1 LGLLILLAGCRLDV
15 DVATTVAEDGSGT
28 VVVTVH
34 ADDELLAAA
43 PGLVAD
49 LRLDDLAAAG
59 WTVDGPE
66 SAAGDGTRL
75 VLTKP
80 FASPEQA
87 NLVLAEVGA
96 PLQVA
101 LAQAREFALVRTT
114 VTGAV
119 TGTDLD
125 AFADAE
131 LVQALGGAVPLAGRV
146 TPEQLAAGF
155 GLTVGF
161 SLPGEVVAAN
171 GTVDQG
177 NVAWQ
182 PSMAPGS
189 VTPLEAAAELRDEGA
204 LAARDR
210 ESLARRGLWAWGGLV
225 ALVAVVGAMVWW
237 IRGRRH
243 RRPTTV

>member
-1 LGLLILLAGCRLDV
+1 M
-15 DVATTVAEDGSGT
+15 
-28 VVVTVH
+28 
-34 ADDELLAAA
+34 
-43 PGLVAD
+43 
-49 LRLDDLAAAG
+49 
-59 WTVDGPE
+59 
-66 SAAGDGTRL
+66 
-75 VLTKP
+75 LTKP

-119 TGTDLD
+119 TGVDLD

-177 NVAWQ
+177 TVSWQ
-182 PSMAPGS
+182 PSMAPGA
-189 VTPLEAAAELRDEGA
+189 VTPLQAAAELRDEGA

-225 ALVAVVGAMVWW
+225 ALVAVVGAIVWW
-237 IRGRRH
+237 IRRRRH
-243 RRPTTV
+243 RRSATV

>member
-1 LGLLILLAGCRLDV
+1 MLGLLILLTGCRLDV

-49 LRLDDLAAAG
+49 LRLDDLTAAG
-59 WTVDGPE
+59 WTVDGPV

-119 TGTDLD
+119 TGVDLD

-131 LVQALGGAVPLAGRV
+131 LVQALGG
-146 TPEQLAAGF
+146 
-155 GLTVGF
+155 
-161 SLPGEVVAAN
+161 
-171 GTVDQG
+171 
-177 NVAWQ
+177 
-182 PSMAPGS
+182 
-189 VTPLEAAAELRDEGA
+189 EAAARRAGHARAARIRLRPDRRVHAAGRGGRGQRHGRPGHRV
-204 LAARDR
+204 LAALDG
-210 ESLARRGLWAWGGLV
+210 AWRR
-225 ALVAVVGAMVWW
+225 
-237 IRGRRH
+237 
-243 RRPTTV
+243 

>member
-59 WTVDGPE
+59 WTVDGPG

-125 AFADAE
+125 AFADA
-131 LVQALGGAVPLAGRV
+131 
-146 TPEQLAAGF
+146 
-155 GLTVGF
+155 
-161 SLPGEVVAAN
+161 
-171 GTVDQG
+171 
-177 NVAWQ
+177 
-182 PSMAPGS
+182 
-189 VTPLEAAAELRDEGA
+189 
-204 LAARDR
+204 
-210 ESLARRGLWAWGGLV
+210 
-225 ALVAVVGAMVWW
+225 
-237 IRGRRH
+237 
-243 RRPTTV
+243 

>member
-1 LGLLILLAGCRLDV
+1 M
-15 DVATTVAEDGSGT
+15 
-28 VVVTVH
+28 
-34 ADDELLAAA
+34 
-43 PGLVAD
+43 
-49 LRLDDLAAAG
+49 
-59 WTVDGPE
+59 
-66 SAAGDGTRL
+66 
-75 VLTKP
+75 LTKP

-119 TGTDLD
+119 TGVDLD

-161 SLPGEVVAAN
+161 TLPGEVVAAN

-177 NVAWQ
+177 TVSWQ
-182 PSMAPGS
+182 PSMAPGA
-189 VTPLEAAAELRDEGA
+189 VTPLQAAAELRDEGA
-204 LAARDR
+204 LAAR
-210 ESLARRGLWAWGGLV
+210 EPG
-225 ALVAVVGAMVWW
+225 VVGPTGPLGVGRA
-237 IRGRRH
+237 RGPRGGGRRD
-243 RRPTTV
+243 RVVDPAPPSPPCPPTVIESRNSAHPERIP